1 MNRFVVCAVAAV
13 LSAFSILL
21 QDPAGAETWPDEPIN
36 IVVPFTPGSATDVV
50 VRVVAAAMSETLGQ
64 PVVVVN
70 RPGAGGTIG
79 AGQVARARPGGYT
92 LLANS
97 SAHTV
102 NPAIYPDMTF
112 DTRVDL
118 RAITLL
124 ARQPNILVAAP
135 SKGWKTA
142 ADYVAAARAEPGTL
156 TYATAGTGSGTH
168 MNAEKFRLAARI
180 GAVHVPY
187 RGTPEALRDTMAG
200 LVDICFC
207 PIVAALPMIR
217 EGRVVA
223 LANGSPRRSSALPD
237 LPTTEEE
244 GFADSGY
251 TFWVGLF
258 APAGTPR
265 AVIDRLNDEARKAL
279 DSPEVRERLQ
289 ALGTDP
295 SPTTSQELE
304 RLVAREIRENSEL
317 ARKADIRLE

>member
-1 MNRFVVCAVAAV
+1 MNRFVVWAIAAV
-13 LSAFSILL
+13 LAGFPFF
-21 QDPAGAETWPDEPIN
+21 QPAAAETWPDQPIH

-50 VRVVAAAMSETLGQ
+50 TRIVAAEMAKSLGQ
-64 PVVVVN
+64 PVIVDN

-79 AGQVARARPGGYT
+79 AGQVARAEPGGYT

-102 NPAIYPDMTF
+102 NPAIFPDMTF

-124 ARQPNILVAAP
+124 AQQPNILVAAP
-135 SKGWKTA
+135 SKGFKTA
-142 ADYVAAARAEPGTL
+142 VDFANAARAEPGKI

-168 MNAEKFRLAARI
+168 MNAEKFRLSAGI

-187 RGTPEALRDTMAG
+187 RGTPEALRDTMNG
-200 LVDICFC
+200 VTDICFC
-207 PIVAALPMIR
+207 PIVAALPMIKD
-217 EGRVVA
+217 GRVVA
-223 LANGSPRRSSALPD
+223 LANGSPTRSSVLPE
-237 LPTTEEE
+237 LATTEEQ

-265 AVIDRLNDEARKAL
+265 TVIDRLNAEAKRAL
-279 DSPEVRERLQ
+279 ESPEVRERLQ
-289 ALGTDP
+289 GLGTDP

-304 RLVAREIRENSEL
+304 RIVRWEIRDNIEL
-317 ARKADIRLE
+317 AKKAAIRLQ

>member
-1 MNRFVVCAVAAV
+1 MDRFVVLAIAAAV
-13 LSAFSILL
+13 LAGFPFL
-21 QDPAGAETWPDEPIN
+21 QPAAAETWPDQQIH

-50 VRVVAAAMSETLGQ
+50 ARIVAAEMAKGLGQ
-64 PVVVVN
+64 PVIVDN

-79 AGQVARARPGGYT
+79 AGQVARAEPGGYT

-102 NPAIYPDMTF
+102 NPAIFPDMTF

-124 ARQPNILVAAP
+124 AQQPNILVAAP
-135 SKGWKTA
+135 SKGFKTA
-142 ADYVAAARAEPGTL
+142 VDFANAARAEPGKI

-168 MNAEKFRLAARI
+168 MNAEKFRLSAGI

-187 RGTPEALRDTMAG
+187 RGTPEALRDTMNG
-200 LVDICFC
+200 VTDICFC

-217 EGRVVA
+217 QGRVVA
-223 LANGSPRRSSALPD
+223 LANGSPKRSSVLPALA
-237 LPTTEEE
+237 TTEEQ

-265 AVIDRLNDEARKAL
+265 TVIDRLNAEARRAL
-279 DSPEVRERLQ
+279 ESPEVRERLL

-295 SPTTSQELE
+295 SPTTPLELE
-304 RLVAREIRENSEL
+304 WMVKQEIRDNIEL
-317 ARKADIRLE
+317 ARKADIRLQ

>member
-1 MNRFVVCAVAAV
+1 MNRFVVFAVAAV
-13 LSAFSILL
+13 LADFPLV
-21 QDPAGAETWPDEPIN
+21 QPAAAETWPDQPIH

-50 VRVVAAAMSETLGQ
+50 ARIVASAMSDNLGQ
-64 PVVVVN
+64 PVIVDN

-79 AGQVARARPGGYT
+79 AGQVARAEPGGYT

-102 NPAIYPDMTF
+102 NPAIFPDMTF

-124 ARQPNILVAAP
+124 AQQPNILVAAP

-142 ADYVAAARAEPGTL
+142 ADYAKAAKAEPGRL

-168 MNAEKFRLAARI
+168 MNAEKFRLSAAI

-187 RGTPEALRDTMAG
+187 RGTPEALRDTLNG
-200 LVDICFC
+200 VTDLCFC

-217 EGRVVA
+217 QGRVVA
-223 LANGSPRRSSALPD
+223 LANGSPSRSSVLPD
-237 LPTTEEE
+237 LPTTEEQ

-265 AVIDRLNDEARKAL
+265 AIIDRLNAEARKAL
-279 DSPEVRERLQ
+279 EAPEVRARLQ

-295 SPTTSQELE
+295 SPTTPQDLE
-304 RLVAREIRENSEL
+304 RLVAREIRENTEL
-317 ARKADIRLE
+317 ARKADIRLQ